1 MSCAALVDRHALP
14 DAVEPL
20 KDLVVHLVGMIDALQ
35 GQLDAERERLRQ
47 QLAELRR
54 RLFGPRSES
63 LAQPGQAE
71 LAFGTVQVPIP
82 EKKFRQVDSHR
93 RRVPTGRPAID
104 ESLPRRRV
112 EHDLSEADKAQFSA
126 LERIGEEVSE
136 MLEYVPARLEV
147 IQHVRL
153 KYRCE
158 RADGSATVRTAQA
171 IASPLARGNA
181 GPGLL
186 AHVLASK
193 YVDHCPLARLS
204 RILGRQG
211 LQVARQ
217 TLCDWTLDSA
227 ELLSVLRRLVLAGS
241 LAETHAR
248 QALAT
253 ASQLGLRRYPTRT
266 LWPRAWELRTN
277 LSAYDALYVAL
288 AEQLN
293 APLLTADTRLSR
305 APGLRCSVE
314 VLEP

>member
-20 KDLVVHLVGMIDALQ
+20 KELVVHLVGMIDALQ

-47 QLAELRR
+47 QLLELRR

-82 EKKFRQVDSHR
+82 EEKFRPVDGHR

-158 RADGSATVRTAQA
+158 RADGSAGSRVPDGSPTGLGHAQSDA
-171 IASPLARGNA
+171 
-181 GPGLL
+181 
-186 AHVLASK
+186 
-193 YVDHCPLARLS
+193 
-204 RILGRQG
+204 
-211 LQVARQ
+211 
-217 TLCDWTLDSA
+217 
-227 ELLSVLRRLVLAGS
+227 LVLMPIPCMPCLDFCA
-241 LAETHAR
+241 A
-248 QALAT
+248 
-253 ASQLGLRRYPTRT
+253 
-266 LWPRAWELRTN
+266 
-277 LSAYDALYVAL
+277 
-288 AEQLN
+288 
-293 APLLTADTRLSR
+293 
-305 APGLRCSVE
+305 
-314 VLEP
+314 